1 MLARLAI
8 HLSQGVEVQHA
19 GGNEEIA
26 LEKYELNFNLIIW
39 SVLAKLV
46 GMESTGGMGPG
57 FWRLVKRE
65 FRAVRGEFVAAGLD
79 PRGSREL
86 EREIGREWGKVD
98 GVVRD
103 LGFSIA

>member
-1 MLARLAI
+1 MEFTGGAAA
-8 HLSQGVEVQHA
+8 GEEV
-19 GGNEEIA
+19 A
-26 LEKYELNFNLIIW
+26 LEKYEANFNLIIW
-39 SVLAKLV
+39 SVLAALV
-46 GMESTGGMGPG
+46 GMEGTGGTGPG

-98 GVVRD
+98 KVVRE
-103 LGFSIA
+103 LGFSI

>member
-1 MLARLAI
+1 ME
-8 HLSQGVEVQHA
+8 STG
-19 GGNEEIA
+19 GGNEEVA
-26 LEKYELNFNLIIW
+26 LEKYEVNFNLVIW
-39 SVLAKLV
+39 SVLATLV
-46 GMESTGGMGPG
+46 REEEKGGTGPG

-98 GVVRD
+98 KVVRE
-103 LGFSIA
+103 LGFSI